1 MLSYSPMEIKFIFS
15 LAVIIIS
22 IVIHELSHGY
32 TAYFLGDPTAKYAGR
47 LTLNPLKHME
57 LFGSVIVPIITFFL
71 GGIVF
76 GWAKPVPFNP
86 YNLHTKKWGEAIV
99 AVAGPLSNL
108 AIAIVFGIVAR
119 IIGPIAFS
127 SSSLYII
134 PLIILTNITL
144 AVFNLI
150 PLPPLD
156 GSKILFSVFPEGALR
171 LRGTFE
177 RYGIFVIILFILF
190 AGMII
195 SPIINTIFY
204 IITGV
209 PIA

>member
-1 MLSYSPMEIKFIFS
+1 MEINFIFS

-47 LTLNPLKHME
+47 LTLNPIKHME

-86 YNLHTKKWGEAIV
+86 YNLRVKRWGEAIV
-99 AVAGPLSNL
+99 AIAGPASNL
-108 AIAIVFGIVAR
+108 LIAIIFGIIGR
-119 IIGPIAFS
+119 IIGPGAFFS
-127 SSSLYII
+127 PTLAII

-144 AVFNLI
+144 AIFNLI

-156 GSKILFSVFPEGALR
+156 GSKIFFAVFPQGALR
-171 LRGTFE
+171 FRETME
-177 RYGIFVIILFILF
+177 RYGLILILAFILF
-190 AGMII
+190 AGFII
-195 SPIINTIFY
+195 SPIINILFKL
-204 IITGV
+204 ITGV
-209 PIA
+209 SAGI